1 MCWAGGVGWRKRV
14 CGLEASARFVLRRR
28 VRMGGLTRSIRG
40 GTVTAI
46 VVPGRP
52 TEGVGMRRSRFVLLA
67 ALLSLFATVAS
78 AATAA
83 AQVAETKVS
92 VAGPASPY
100 LPNAVNEPALAVDAN
115 HPHVLAAGGNDLVDS
130 APCNGSSCDLTP
142 DIGISGVYLSLN
154 GGTTWVQP
162 TYTGL
167 TAQTGTTHVG
177 PIHTLP
183 NYLENGMSSHG
194 DPALAF
200 GPRPGPGGFSWANGS
215 RLYYA
220 NLAFPLTG
228 QTPFKGGS
236 AAVVSRTDNV
246 AAAAAGVQSAWMDPV
261 VVSRQNAAL
270 FTDKED
276 IWADNA
282 QSSRFFGNV
291 YVCNTAFRSVAGP
304 PEPIVLSA
312 SSDGGSTWRQRQ
324 LTSATSN
331 AQSGGRQGC
340 AVRTDSTG
348 VVYVVWEG
356 TAGGQSAFYLA
367 RSFDGGSKFEKPR
380 PIARVFDVGVFDAV
394 SGRFVFDGFAGTR
407 TDSFPSL
414 GIANGAPTGAGATN
428 TLVLAWPDARA
439 GLNHEQ
445 ALVQTS
451 TDRGVTWSAPVN
463 AAAGRDRPDNPA
475 VAISPTGSDVYL
487 VYNGYLQDF
496 QTTTANPRKMRGVVR
511 HADVGAGGALSV
523 WSTLHRGAVGDAR
536 GTTRTL
542 NREAVYDYNYAAA
555 TRTYGAA
562 VWMDVRN
569 AASCPAVNAYRQSL
583 IDGNPIAAPSPLTD
597 CPAEFGNED
606 IFAGVYSDPT
616 P

>member
-1 MCWAGGVGWRKRV
+1 MEGAVMSG
-14 CGLEASARFVLRRR
+14 RRR
-28 VRMGGLTRSIRG
+28 VVL
-40 GTVTAI
+40 
-46 VVPGRP
+46 
-52 TEGVGMRRSRFVLLA
+52 VLLA
-67 ALLSLFATVAS
+67 VV
-78 AATAA
+78 TAA
-83 AQVAETKVS
+83 LVLPGLARAQTPEAKVS
-92 VAGPASPY
+92 VAGPPSPY
-100 LPNAVNEPALAVDAN
+100 LPNAVNEPALAIDAN
-115 HPHVLAAGGNDLVDS
+115 HPQVLAAGANDLVDS

-142 DIGISGVYLSLN
+142 DIGISGIYFSLDE
-154 GGTTWVQP
+154 GATWVQP

-183 NYLENGMSSHG
+183 WYFENGMSSHG

-200 GPRPGPGGFSWANGS
+200 GPRPGPNGFSWANGS

-228 QTPFKGGS
+228 QTPFTGGS

-246 AAAAAGVQSAWMDPV
+246 AAAAANDQSAWMDPV
-261 VVSRQNAAL
+261 IVSKQNAAL

-282 QSSRFFGNV
+282 SSSRFFGNV
-291 YVCNTAFRSVAGP
+291 YLCDTAFRSAGGP
-304 PEPIVLSA
+304 PEPIVFSA

-324 LTSATSN
+324 LTSAVSN

-356 TAGGQSAFYLA
+356 TAGGQSVFYLA
-367 RSFDGGSKFEKPR
+367 RSFDGGSNFENPF
-380 PIARVFDVGVFDAV
+380 PVASVSDVGVFDRV

-414 GIANGAPTGAGATN
+414 SIANGAPTGSGATN
-428 TLVLAWPDARA
+428 TLVLTWPDARA

-451 TDRGVTWSAPVN
+451 VNRGVTWSTPVN
-463 AAAGRDRPDNPA
+463 AAQAGDRPDNPA

-487 VYNGYLQDF
+487 VYNGYLQPF
-496 QTTTANPRKMRGVVR
+496 QTTTANPRNMQGVVR
-511 HADVGAGGALSV
+511 HADVGAGGTLGAFT
-523 WSTLHRGAVGDAR
+523 TLHRGAVGDAR

-562 VWMDVRN
+562 VWMDVRD

-583 IDGNPIAAPSPLTD
+583 IDGTPIAPPAPLTD
-597 CPAEFGNED
+597 CPAQFGNND
-606 IFAGVYSDPT
+606 IYGGTYLDPT

>member
-1 MCWAGGVGWRKRV
+1 MEGA
-14 CGLEASARFVLRRR
+14 A
-28 VRMGGLTRSIRG
+28 M
-40 GTVTAI
+40 
-46 VVPGRP
+46 PGP
-52 TEGVGMRRSRFVLLA
+52 RRSVLVLLVAITA
-67 ALLSLFATVAS
+67 ALVLPTLAH
-78 AATAA
+78 
-83 AQVAETKVS
+83 AQTPEAKVS
-92 VAGPASPY
+92 VAGPPSPY
-100 LPNAVNEPALAVDAN
+100 LPNAVNEPALAIDAN
-115 HPHVLAAGGNDLVDS
+115 HPTVLAAGANDLVDS

-142 DIGISGVYLSLN
+142 DIGISGVYFSLN
-154 GGTTWVQP
+154 QGESWVQP

-167 TAQTGTTHVG
+167 TARSGTPQVG

-183 NYLENGMSSHG
+183 WYYENGMSSHG

-200 GPRPGPGGFSWANGS
+200 GPRPDANGSFSWANGS

-220 NLAFPLTG
+220 NLAFPIAGRAPFTG
-228 QTPFKGGS
+228 AS
-236 AAVVSRTDNV
+236 AAAVSRTDNV
-246 AAAAAGVQSAWMDPV
+246 AAAAAGDKSAWMNPV
-261 VVSRQNAAL
+261 IVTRQNAAL
-270 FTDKED
+270 LSDKED

-282 QSSRFFGNV
+282 ASSRFFGNV
-291 YVCNTAFRSVAGP
+291 YVCNTAFRSVGGP
-304 PEPIVLSA
+304 PEPIMLST

-348 VVYVVWEG
+348 TVYVVWEG
-356 TAGGQSAFYLA
+356 TAGGQSVFYLT
-367 RSFDGGSKFEKPR
+367 RSFNGGSNFEKPR
-380 PIARVFDVGVFDAV
+380 PVANVVDVGLPDPV
-394 SGRFVFDGFAGTR
+394 SGRIVFDGLAGTR

-428 TLVLAWPDARA
+428 TLVLTWPDARA

-451 TDRGVTWSAPVN
+451 TNQGVSWSSPVN
-463 AAAGRDRPDNPA
+463 AAEAGDRPDNPA
-475 VAISPTGSDVYL
+475 VAISPTGTDLYL
-487 VYNGYLQDF
+487 VYNAYLQPF
-496 QTTTANPRKMRGVVR
+496 QTTTANPRNMQGVVR
-511 HADVGAGGALSV
+511 HANLTAGAVGA

-569 AASCPAVNAYRQSL
+569 AADCPAVDAYRQSL
-583 IDGNPIAAPSPLTD
+583 IDGTPITPPAPLTD
-597 CPAEFGNED
+597 CPAQFGNED
-606 IFAGVYSDPT
+606 IYGGTYLDPT